1 LRHIRFWV
9 LAGVALAVC
18 GGPVLSGATPPGN
31 PAQKTQQPEID
42 PIVAAML
49 VKTAIIALQHA
60 NQTGNFTVLR
70 DMGTPLFRERFDAA
84 KLAALFSGLRA
95 RGINLSPVLMLS
107 PNLEKPPEFKGRE
120 LRLIG
125 NFPTQPLQIRYELVL
140 LQLDGVWRIDGM
152 AVDAVP
158 NQAPQAAGANSSKA
172 ATAWAPKAVN

>member
-1 LRHIRFWV
+1 MRASAV
-9 LAGVALAVC
+9 PAGI
-18 GGPVLSGATPPGN
+18 
-31 PAQKTQQPEID
+31 PAQKEPRPEVD

-70 DMGTPLFRERFDAA
+70 DMGTPLFRERFDPAR
-84 KLAALFSGLRA
+84 LAAVFAGLRA

-107 PNLEKPPEFKGRE
+107 PSLEKPPEFNGNQ

-125 NFPTQPLQIRYELVL
+125 SFPTKPLQIRYELVF

-158 NQAPQAAGANSSKA
+158 APASRGEAAAPEASNPA
-172 ATAWAPKAVN
+172 AAWTAKQVN